1 VIALLDTAHKHL
13 DPMDGIVAAIDVDV
27 DVGLSLLPLSR
38 INVID
43 VKSFNLSG
51 SPDIGDAGLSGGG

>member
-1 VIALLDTAHKHL
+1 
-13 DPMDGIVAAIDVDV
+13 MDGIVAAIDVDV